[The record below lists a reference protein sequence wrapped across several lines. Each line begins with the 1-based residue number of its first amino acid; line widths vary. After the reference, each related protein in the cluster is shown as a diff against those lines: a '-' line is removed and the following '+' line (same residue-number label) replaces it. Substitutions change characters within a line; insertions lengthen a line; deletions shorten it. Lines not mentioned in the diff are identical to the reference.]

1 MEELISGYVR
11 LLNMDPRM
19 ARPRLSNATL
29 IDPDEGYPSFSDVEE
44 QNLVPAAVRVPE
56 ATSSDSD
63 PDERRPSTISWG
75 GVTAFGGPPMN
86 HLRKTPG
93 GSSESSSGERSAGS
107 LSVPKSNY
115 SNSDSENS
123 YSTIASLR
131 KQQLLAERR
140 QQLSGAA
147 ASKSGL
153 PYSCFAQRAV
163 RSYGGSSDQ
172 LYRTKHYLSSTAFMD
187 NFSVVFADMM
197 SKDLGFLPI
206 WTDEATVCGAAIS
219 VKTTSAKLEITPTV
233 RCTSPGNWPEK
244 AVEWIL
250 R

>member
-1 MEELISGYVR
+1 MSR
-11 LLNMDPRM
+11 PRM
-19 ARPRLSNATL
+19 SNATL
-29 IDPDEGYPSFSDVEE
+29 DPDEGYPSFSDVEE
-44 QNLVPAAVRVPE
+44 QNLVPASVRVPE
-56 ATSSDSD
+56 APSSDSD
-63 PDERRPSTISWG
+63 PEDHRRPSAISWG
-75 GVTAFGGPPMN
+75 GVTAFGGSPMN
-86 HLRKTPG
+86 HLQVTPG
-93 GSSESSSGERSAGS
+93 SSGSSSGDRSAGS
-107 LSVPKSNY
+107 ILSVPKSNY

-140 QQLSGAA
+140 QQLSGAS
-147 ASKSGL
+147 ASKAGL
-153 PYSCFAQRAV
+153 PSSCFAQRAV

-187 NFSVVFADMM
+187 NFSVVFADML

-233 RCTSPGNWPEK
+233 RCRSPGNWPEK

-250 R
+250 RYVNA

>member
-1 MEELISGYVR
+1 MSR
-11 LLNMDPRM
+11 RPRM
-19 ARPRLSNATL
+19 STATL
-29 IDPDEGYPSFSDVEE
+29 DPDEGYPSFSDVEE

-75 GVTAFGGPPMN
+75 GVTAYGGPSMN
-86 HLRKTPG
+86 RLQVTPG
-93 GSSESSSGERSAGS
+93 GSSGSSSGDRSVGS
-107 LSVPKSNY
+107 ILSVPKSNY

-140 QQLSGAA
+140 QQLSGAS
-147 ASKSGL
+147 ASKAGI
-153 PYSCFAQRAV
+153 PFSCFAQRAV

-187 NFSVVFADMM
+187 NFSVVFADML

-206 WTDEATVCGAAIS
+206 WTDEATICGAAIS
-219 VKTTSAKLEITPTV
+219 VKTTTAKLEITPTV
-233 RCTSPGNWPEK
+233 HCKSPGNWPEK

-250 R
+250 RYNLHRQVSVKD

>member
-1 MEELISGYVR
+1 L
-11 LLNMDPRM
+11 
-19 ARPRLSNATL
+19 AATV
-29 IDPDEGYPSFSDVEE
+29 DPDEGYPSFSDVEE
-44 QNLVPAAVRVPE
+44 QDLVPAAVRVPE
-56 ATSSDSD
+56 APSSDSD
-63 PDERRPSTISWG
+63 PDDRRPSAISWG
-75 GVTAFGGPPMN
+75 GVTAFGGSPMN
-86 HLRKTPG
+86 HLQVTPG
-93 GSSESSSGERSAGS
+93 SSGSSSGDRSAGS
-107 LSVPKSNY
+107 ILSVPKSNY

-140 QQLSGAA
+140 QQLSGATA
-147 ASKSGL
+147 FKSGL
-153 PYSCFAQRAV
+153 PSSCFAQRAV

-187 NFSVVFADMM
+187 NFSVVFADML

-233 RCTSPGNWPEK
+233 RCRSQGNWPEK